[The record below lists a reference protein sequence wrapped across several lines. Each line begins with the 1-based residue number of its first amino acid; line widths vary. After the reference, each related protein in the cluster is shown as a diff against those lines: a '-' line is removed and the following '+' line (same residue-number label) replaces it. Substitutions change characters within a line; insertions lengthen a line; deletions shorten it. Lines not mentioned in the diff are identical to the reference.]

1 MTFNDALKEKHG
13 CEITSKAMIE
23 IFDDMVRGITLL
35 GLYGIIQPKDEEK
48 YLRQLETLALS
59 DYAEKIEE

>member
-13 CEITSKAMIE
+13 YEIPSKTMAE

-35 GLYGIIQPKDEEK
+35 SLYGIIQPKDEEK

>member
-13 CEITSKAMIE
+13 CEIPSKAMAE

-35 GLYGIIQPKDEEK
+35 NLYGIIQPKDEEK